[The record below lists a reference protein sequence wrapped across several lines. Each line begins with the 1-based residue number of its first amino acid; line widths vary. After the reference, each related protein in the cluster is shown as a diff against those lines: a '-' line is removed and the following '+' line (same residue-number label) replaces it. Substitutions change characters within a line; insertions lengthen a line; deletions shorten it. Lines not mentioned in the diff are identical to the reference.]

1 MTNSQKNKFLFIM
14 NYQNGLSR
22 EQKQFGLS
30 SETPSVTYL
39 LFVSF
44 VNAKKD
50 KLAMVF
56 CSYCT
61 HTSSYNIISVLNISV
76 RLSVLYFRVS
86 PNYERKV
93 SVVKRS
99 ATLLLFATTEN

>member
-61 HTSSYNIISVLNISV
+61 HASSYYNIGSEYIRPSECPIFSGFSELRAESVGCETFGNFAFV
-76 RLSVLYFRVS
+76 RHD
-86 PNYERKV
+86 
-93 SVVKRS
+93 
-99 ATLLLFATTEN
+99 